1 MIDAIRNEL
10 QKWADPSYKEF
21 HQKLVP
27 GLTTMMGVR
36 MPRLREIAKTAAKGD
51 WKEILDQLREE
62 CYEEL
67 MIKGMLI
74 GYGKLSRREQTEYLK
89 VFIPQINNWAICDC
103 CCSTWKFMKKD
114 QAYWFDFLY
123 PYLFSN
129 QEYQIRF
136 GLVSLL
142 AHFTG
147 EEYLHP
153 IFSLLDQIHHE
164 GYYVKMA
171 AAWLVSVCYIR
182 YPSETW
188 TYLEQDRLDTFTHNK
203 GIQKIR
209 ESYRVSKEDKE
220 HLLTLK
226 R

>member
-1 MIDAIRNEL
+1 MIDVIRKEL
-10 QKWADPSYKEF
+10 QQWADPSYKEF

-36 MPRLREIAKTAAKGD
+36 MPRLREIAKTAAKED
-51 WKEILDQLREE
+51 WKKIWDQLRED

-74 GYGKLSRREQTEYLK
+74 GYGKLSRKEQTEYLK
-89 VFIPQINNWAICDC
+89 VFIPKINNWAVCDC
-103 CCSTWKFMKKD
+103 CCSTWKFMKRD
-114 QAYWFDFLY
+114 QEYWFDFLY
-123 PYLFSN
+123 PYLFSGE
-129 QEYQIRF
+129 EYQIRF
-136 GLVSLL
+136 GLVTLL
-142 AHFTG
+142 DHFV
-147 EEYLHP
+147 EQKYLSQ

-171 AAWLVSVCYIR
+171 AAWLLSICYIK

-188 TYLEQDRLDTFTHNK
+188 KYLEQDSLDDFTHNK

-209 ESYRVSKEDKE
+209 ESYRVSKEEKE
-220 HLLTLK
+220 HLLALK

>member
-51 WKEILDQLREE
+51 WKEIWDQLREE

-89 VFIPQINNWAICDC
+89 VFIPQINNCAICDC

-114 QAYWFDFLY
+114 QACWFDF
-123 PYLFSN
+123 
-129 QEYQIRF
+129 
-136 GLVSLL
+136 
-142 AHFTG
+142 
-147 EEYLHP
+147 
-153 IFSLLDQIHHE
+153 
-164 GYYVKMA
+164 
-171 AAWLVSVCYIR
+171 
-182 YPSETW
+182 
-188 TYLEQDRLDTFTHNK
+188 
-203 GIQKIR
+203 
-209 ESYRVSKEDKE
+209 
-220 HLLTLK
+220 
-226 R
+226 

>member
-51 WKEILDQLREE
+51 WKEIWDQLREE

-74 GYGKLSRREQTEYLK
+74 GYGKFSRREQTEYLK

-114 QAYWFDFLY
+114 QAYWLDFLY

-142 AHFTG
+142 AHFIG
-147 EEYLHP
+147 EEYLHL

>member
-51 WKEILDQLREE
+51 WKEIWDQLREE

-142 AHFTG
+142 AHFIG
-147 EEYLHP
+147 EEYLHL

-171 AAWLVSVCYIR
+171 PAWLVSVCYIR